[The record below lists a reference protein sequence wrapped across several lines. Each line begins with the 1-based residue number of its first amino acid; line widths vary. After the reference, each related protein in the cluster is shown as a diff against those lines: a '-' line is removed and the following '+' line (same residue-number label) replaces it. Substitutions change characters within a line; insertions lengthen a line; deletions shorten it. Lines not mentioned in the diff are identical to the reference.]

1 MKKIKTA
8 DYLIEQLA
16 KLGIRDVFGLP
27 GDYDF
32 EVIEAVQRNKNTAW
46 IGCTNELNAGYAADG
61 YARIKGYGAVI
72 TTYGVGE
79 LSAINAIAGSYAES
93 VPVVMIAGVPATKF
107 IKNNTLI
114 HHNFEQP
121 DYQAFYRAYTNVTA
135 AQAYLD
141 ESNAKEEIDRV
152 LSVMI
157 NEKKPIYI
165 AIPVDV
171 CSMEIENEPD
181 IVIKKSDEQNLKEAV
196 TKALETIEKS
206 QKPIIL
212 ADVLVERF
220 CAVKEAKNFIEKSG
234 FPVTTLV
241 MGKGL
246 IDFDYPNFIGTY
258 LGKRGN
264 TGAYDFVNSS
274 DCVITIGAIY
284 SDMNTAGFDYKFNPA
299 EFIEIL
305 GNYTI
310 VNNKKYE
317 NVLMKDILTELSK
330 YVAKKKVEFPQKF
343 FNEDIPQSMK
353 DKKLTSDYIYPR
365 IQEFLRKDDI
375 IFTDTGIAK
384 YGFSSIRLPEG
395 ANWYN
400 QTLWGSI
407 GWATPATFGA
417 GMAAKDKRVILYTGE
432 GSHQLT
438 ATEVSSMMRHNLKPI
453 IIVLNNSGY
462 TIERVLSKDP
472 DETFNDIANWDY
484 SKLPHV
490 FDGNVWTAQART
502 EMEFDEVL
510 NRALTEQKTKMCY
523 IEIFTGKMDL
533 PSWVNLPYLIRNRKQ
548 PS

>member
-1 MKKIKTA
+1 MGKIKTA
-8 DYLIEQLA
+8 DYLIEQLS

-32 EVIEAVQRNKNTAW
+32 EVIEAVQRNKNTEW
-46 IGCTNELNAGYAADG
+46 VGCTNELNAGYAADG
-61 YARIKGYGAVI
+61 YARINGFGAVI

-79 LSAINAIAGSYAES
+79 LSAINAVAGSYAES
-93 VPVVMIAGVPATKF
+93 VPVVMIAGIPATKF

-121 DYQAFYRAYTNVTA
+121 DYKAFYRAYTNVTA

-141 ESNAKEEIDRV
+141 ENNAKEEIDRV
-152 LSVMI
+152 LSVLI
-157 NEKKPIYI
+157 NEKKPVYI

-171 CSMEIENEPD
+171 CTMETENEPH
-181 IVIKKSDEQNLKEAV
+181 IEIKKSDEQNLKEAV
-196 TKALETIEKS
+196 SSAVEMIEKA
-206 QKPIIL
+206 QKPVIL

-220 CAVKEAKNFIEKSG
+220 GAVKEAKNFIEKSG
-234 FPVTTLV
+234 YPVTTLV

-246 IDFDYPNFIGTY
+246 IDFDCPQFIGTY
-258 LGKRGN
+258 LGKRGS
-264 TGAYDFVNSS
+264 TEAYDFVNAS
-274 DCVITIGAIY
+274 DCVISIGAIY
-284 SDMNTAGFDYKFNPA
+284 SDMNTAGFDYKFNPSD
-299 EFIEIL
+299 FIEIF

-310 VNNKKYE
+310 VNNKRFD
-317 NVLMKDILTELSK
+317 NVLMKDILIELSK
-330 YVAKKKVEFPQKF
+330 SVPKKKIEFPQKF
-343 FNEDIPQSMK
+343 FNEDIPQSMQ

-384 YGFSSIRLPEG
+384 YGFSSMRLPDG

-407 GWATPATFGA
+407 GWATPAAFGA
-417 GMAAKDKRVILYTGE
+417 AMAAKNENNGKRVVLYTGE

-438 ATEVSSMMRHNLKPI
+438 ASEISSMMRHNLKPI
-453 IIVLNNSGY
+453 VIVLNNSGY

-472 DETFNDIANWDY
+472 DESFNDIANWDY

-490 FDGNVWTAQART
+490 FDGNVWTAQAHT
-502 EMEFDEVL
+502 EAEFNDVL
-510 NRALTEQKTKMCY
+510 NKAAIEQKTKMCY
-523 IEIFTGKMDL
+523 IEIFTDKMD
-533 PSWVNLPYLIRNRKQ
+533 LPYLIRNRKQ
-548 PS
+548 TS